1 MDDPPALTPDDD
13 VIPIADQEDS
23 PEYSRSVY
31 ASLFSGP
38 IPPPALM
45 KEYAEIDLEFP
56 GRFIEIFERQQAH
69 DHEVEIAVIANNKE
83 IILNNL
89 ESSKTRPDFRFC
101 PCASWAYRGT
111 NCFLSWL
118 TNSRRH
124 YWGRGPRSLGRS
136 FCLQQKE
143 RFFFTIPVSCT
154 AVTSASRRRSKRM
167 NQMNMSDNCVQKY
180 LCCTPHHL
188 AFAL

>member
-23 PEYSRSVY
+23 PGYSRSVS

-45 KEYAEIDLEFP
+45 KEYAEIDPEFP

-83 IILNNL
+83 IILNNQI
-89 ESSKTRPDFRFC
+89 
-101 PCASWAYRGT
+101 
-111 NCFLSWL
+111 
-118 TNSRRH
+118 
-124 YWGRGPRSLGRS
+124 
-136 FCLQQKE
+136 LQ
-143 RFFFTIPVSCT
+143 R
-154 AVTSASRRRSKRM
+154 
-167 NQMNMSDNCVQKY
+167 
-180 LCCTPHHL
+180 
-188 AFAL
+188 

>member
-45 KEYAEIDLEFP
+45 KEYAEIDPEFP

-83 IILNNL
+83 IILNNQSL
-89 ESSKTRPDFRFC
+89 QRRGQTFGFILALVGLIGGLTASFLGSPIVGGIIGAGGLALLAGVFVYSRKNVSS
-101 PCASWAYRGT
+101 SQ
-111 NCFLSWL
+111 FLSPVPQSL
-118 TNSRRH
+118 QPPE
-124 YWGRGPRSLGRS
+124 GGPS
-136 FCLQQKE
+136 E
-143 RFFFTIPVSCT
+143 
-154 AVTSASRRRSKRM
+154 
-167 NQMNMSDNCVQKY
+167 
-180 LCCTPHHL
+180 
-188 AFAL
+188 

>member
-83 IILNNL
+83 IILNNQSL
-89 ESSKTRPDFRFC
+89 QRRGQTFGFVLALVGLIGGLTASFLGSPIVGGIIGAGGLALLAGVFVYSRKNVSS
-101 PCASWAYRGT
+101 SL
-111 NCFLSWL
+111 FLSPVPQSL
-118 TNSRRH
+118 QPPE
-124 YWGRGPRSLGRS
+124 GGPS
-136 FCLQQKE
+136 E
-143 RFFFTIPVSCT
+143 
-154 AVTSASRRRSKRM
+154 
-167 NQMNMSDNCVQKY
+167 
-180 LCCTPHHL
+180 
-188 AFAL
+188 